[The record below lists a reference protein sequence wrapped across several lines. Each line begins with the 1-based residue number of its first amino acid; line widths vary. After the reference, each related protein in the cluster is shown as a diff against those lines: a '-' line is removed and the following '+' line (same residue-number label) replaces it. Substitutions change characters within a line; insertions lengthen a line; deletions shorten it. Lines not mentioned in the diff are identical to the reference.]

1 MNLLFN
7 LHLRDMKKIF
17 MCACC
22 LATLLT
28 ACNNDVVEQ
37 LQSESEL
44 KTKSVVE
51 TDTTDVIIMTD
62 EVWKEMLSSHG
73 EFSEYNNPSIG
84 ARGYV
89 DTRTAQGSHSC
100 VPRIGMENL
109 KVRFSTSQS
118 EQMGLPAAGIY
129 ITDYC
134 EAKINLYTGEG
145 EEFYY
150 VADSPNCGFK
160 PDGNGSRGYAMSID
174 GNKVV
179 LTTYLTHVKYD
190 FSGRNID
197 IWWPTSP
204 DAIIWDY
211 KIYIPN
217 WN

>member
-7 LHLRDMKKIF
+7 LNLREMKKFF

-37 LQSESEL
+37 LESESEL

-100 VPRIGMENL
+100 VVIPGEDN
-109 KVRFSTSQS
+109 KKYYFDQKES
-118 EQMGLPAAGIY
+118 ETMDLPSEGIY
-129 ITDYC
+129 IADLC
-134 EAKINLYTGEG
+134 EAKVNLYTGEG

-150 VADSPNCGFK
+150 VSDSPNCGFK
-160 PDGNGSRGYAMSID
+160 PDGNGSRGYAMVIN

-179 LTTYLTHVKYD
+179 LTTYLMHIKCD
-190 FSGRNID
+190 ILGRNID
-197 IWWPTSP
+197 KWWPTSP
-204 DAIIWDY
+204 EAVIWDY

>member
-1 MNLLFN
+1 
-7 LHLRDMKKIF
+7 MKNFF

-37 LQSESEL
+37 LESESEL

-179 LTTYLTHVKYD
+179 LTTESTLKRGI
-190 FSGRNID
+190 F
-197 IWWPTSP
+197 
-204 DAIIWDY
+204 
-211 KIYIPN
+211 
-217 WN
+217 